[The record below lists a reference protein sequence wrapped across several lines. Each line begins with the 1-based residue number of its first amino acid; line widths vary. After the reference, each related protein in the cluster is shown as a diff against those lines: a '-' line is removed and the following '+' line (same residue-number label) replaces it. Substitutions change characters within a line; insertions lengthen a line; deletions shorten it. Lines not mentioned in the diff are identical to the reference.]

1 MRTLRTVALGALA
14 GAVAHGVL
22 IVLPDS
28 TLSFASPLMLP
39 LIVTLLLAP
48 CIFSRRCVA
57 FAAYFAVLLPAWL

>member
-1 MRTLRTVALGALA
+1 MRCLFLDALA
-14 GAVAHGVL
+14 GAVAHGIL
-22 IVLPDS
+22 LVLPEATMS
-28 TLSFASPLMLP
+28 LTSPLMLP